1 MAVTYNTHSI
11 AQHSIFAATRVAS
24 VGMTVQ
30 GTDYLVG
37 FVMSTDAGL
46 TELYYGASTFTKVAV
61 ARNMTMAVF
70 DPNGATT
77 GSVTITSSV
86 NNGTTSAL
94 LCVVNFSG
102 VRKAAPYS
110 ESSTSAPFFE
120 NTTLVLNLATTD
132 NGLIAFGW
140 YMEDNELN
148 HTTAHV
154 THAPAASISTREN
167 RVTDSTRVF
176 QLLTHA
182 GVASTFGSS
191 HSRGTNNFYE
201 NIVTLSLN
209 PAGVLSNAISQT
221 IFLM

>member
-1 MAVTYNTHSI
+1 
-11 AQHSIFAATRVAS
+11 
-24 VGMTVQ
+24 MTVQ
-30 GTDYLVG
+30 NTDYLVG
-37 FVMSTDAGL
+37 FVVSSDAAL

-70 DPNGATT
+70 DPNGAST

-86 NNGTTSAL
+86 NNGSTSAL

-110 ESSTSAPFFE
+110 QVSTSDDFYE
-120 NTTLVLNLATTD
+120 NTTLVLDLATTN

-140 YMEDNELN
+140 YMEESTVL

-154 THAPAASISTREN
+154 THAPAASISTRSN
-167 RVTDSTRVF
+167 IVTDSTRVF
-176 QLLTHA
+176 QLLSHA

-191 HSRGTNNFYE
+191 HSRGANNFYQD
-201 NIVTLSLN
+201 IATISLN